1 MFMKTKTITKL
12 SIDNLQIYLSKLF
25 PILLLLIPPSN
36 MAIPAI
42 IKTNTNKKDVVYAIY
57 SMRHAIS

>member
-1 MFMKTKTITKL
+1 MFMKTKTKTKL
-12 SIDNLQIYLSKLF
+12 SIDNLQIYLIKLF

-42 IKTNTNKKDVVYAIY
+42 IKTTTNKKLFSTRY
-57 SMRHAIS
+57 

>member
-12 SIDNLQIYLSKLF
+12 SIDNLQTYLIKLF
-25 PILLLLIPPSN
+25 PILLLLPPSN

-42 IKTNTNKKDVVYAIY
+42 IKTTTNKKLFSTRY
-57 SMRHAIS
+57 